1 MDPKPMMK
9 RNGLLAL
16 GAAATILMSATA
28 WAEGDPARGQA
39 RAQMCEGCHGIVDY
53 RTAYPQVYPVPKI
66 GGQGTA
72 YIVKSLQDYKT
83 GARKHPTMRG
93 IAATLSD
100 QDMADLA
107 AYYTGKA
114 PLSTGTTPASDGIG
128 KKKADEACAACHG
141 PEGNKPI
148 TPETPRLADQQYGY
162 LVQALTDYHNG
173 TRDNA
178 VMSAMAKPLT
188 EKEIRDLATY
198 FSTQQGLT
206 TKR

>member
-1 MDPKPMMK
+1 MK
-9 RNGLLAL
+9 KRYGILVVI
-16 GAAATILMSATA
+16 AATAFLLSASA
-28 WAEGDPARGQA
+28 WAEGDPARGHA
-39 RAQMCEGCHGIVDY
+39 RAQMCEGCHGIADY
-53 RTAYPQVYPVPKI
+53 RTAYPKVYPVPKI
-66 GGQGTA
+66 GGQQAA
-72 YIVKSLQDYKT
+72 YIVKTLEDYKK

-107 AYYTGKA
+107 AYYAGKA
-114 PLSTGTTPASDGIG
+114 PLRTTATVASDGIG

-162 LVQALTDYHNG
+162 LVQALTDYRNG

-178 VMSAMAKPLT
+178 LMSAMAKPLT
-188 EKEIRDLATY
+188 KKEIRDLAGY